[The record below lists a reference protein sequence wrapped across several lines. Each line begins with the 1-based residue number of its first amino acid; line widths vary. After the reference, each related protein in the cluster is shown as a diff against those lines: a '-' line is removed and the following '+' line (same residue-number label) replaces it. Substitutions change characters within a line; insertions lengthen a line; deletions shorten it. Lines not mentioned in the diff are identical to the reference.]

1 MVIIVASHA
10 ALLGAD
16 IISKE
21 EKEKTSEFLFVK
33 PVSRAKIIT
42 SKLFA
47 SLLLILILNIVTWVS
62 SVAFCSQYGNINK
75 EITTLMIGMFFIQ
88 LMFLSIGML
97 ISAIMKNSKSAKA
110 TNVST
115 AVLLT
120 LYVTAKF
127 IDMTDKINFLKY
139 LNPFKYFDA
148 QDLIYNGIDYV
159 FVIFATIIIILSISL
174 TYLLYNKKDL
184 NV

>member
-33 PVSRAKIIT
+33 PISRAKIIT
-42 SKLFA
+42 SKLCA
-47 SLLLILILNIVTWVS
+47 SLVLILILNMVTFVS
-62 SVAFCSQYGNINK
+62 SIAFCKQYENINK

-127 IDMTDKINFLKY
+127 IDMTDKVNFLKY
-139 LNPFKYFDA
+139 INPFKYFDA
-148 QDLIYNGIDYV
+148 QDLIYKGIDYV
-159 FVIFATIIIILSISL
+159 FVILAIIIILVSISL
-174 TYLLYNKKDL
+174 TYILYNKKDL